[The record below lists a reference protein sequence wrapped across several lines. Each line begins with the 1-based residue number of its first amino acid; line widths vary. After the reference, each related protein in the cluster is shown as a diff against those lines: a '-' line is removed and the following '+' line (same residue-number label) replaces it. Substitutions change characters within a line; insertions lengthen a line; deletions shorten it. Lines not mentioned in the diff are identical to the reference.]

1 MPRATASLKSEDSVK
16 IKKTRPIPVTW
27 PRKSGSV
34 IVWLALSMAI
44 ALANVFGMPVAAA
57 GRVLVA
63 HAAIARTAITSLV
76 AKRDLGTL
84 LGSIGFVLPATS
96 GVTITVNVVRAAA
109 ARQRRIRPL

>member
-44 ALANVFGMPVAAA
+44 ALANVLGMPVAAA
-57 GRVLVA
+57 GRVLMTK
-63 HAAIARTAITSLV
+63 AAIARTAITSLV
-76 AKRDLGTL
+76 ANGYFGTL
-84 LGSIGFVLPATS
+84 LGSTGFVLAATS
-96 GVTITVNVVRAAA
+96 GVAIT
-109 ARQRRIRPL
+109 